1 MKVSVVARHVE
12 LTDAMKDYAREKV
25 DGLPHF
31 YNGLQSVDITFDVD
45 AGEHVVEIVAT
56 GKRKSVFVAH
66 HRGRDMYA
74 CVDQC
79 AHKLEEQLRRHKD
92 KVRDRHGPTHE
103 QINSRHSINDK
114 TATGNKEQE

>member
-31 YNGLQSVDITFDVD
+31 YNGLQSVDITFAVD
-45 AGEHVVEIVAT
+45 AGEHVVEIVAA

-66 HRGRDMYA
+66 HRSRDMYA

-79 AHKLEEQLRRHKD
+79 IHKMEEQLRRHKD
-92 KVRDRHGPTHE
+92 KIRDRHGPTHE
-103 QINSRHSINDK
+103 QISDSVVTNDD
-114 TATGNKEQE
+114 E

>member
-1 MKVSVVARHVE
+1 MKVSVVARHIE
-12 LTDAMKDYAREKV
+12 LTDAMKDYARTKV

-31 YNGLQSVDITFDVD
+31 YNGLQSADITFAVD

-66 HRGRDMYA
+66 HRSRDMYV

-79 AHKLEEQLRRHKD
+79 IHKLEEQLRRHKD
-92 KVRDRHGPTHE
+92 RVRNRHGPTHE
-103 QINSRHSINDK
+103 QINDSVAES
-114 TATGNKEQE
+114 E